1 MTLYSMQDGHR
12 PSGRKTSS
20 RGAGVWEVGL
30 GVGGW
35 VGLGVGGFIGG
46 QGRKKSSKFGFRV
59 RWAPLNYGA
68 SEARHVCIH
77 TLQIT
82 AHFN

>member
-1 MTLYSMQDGHR
+1 MGIGSVEGKHLAG
-12 PSGRKTSS
+12 
-20 RGAGVWEVGL
+20 GAGVWEVGL

-46 QGRKKSSKFGFRV
+46 QGRKKSSKFRFRV

-68 SEARHVCIH
+68 S
-77 TLQIT
+77 
-82 AHFN
+82 